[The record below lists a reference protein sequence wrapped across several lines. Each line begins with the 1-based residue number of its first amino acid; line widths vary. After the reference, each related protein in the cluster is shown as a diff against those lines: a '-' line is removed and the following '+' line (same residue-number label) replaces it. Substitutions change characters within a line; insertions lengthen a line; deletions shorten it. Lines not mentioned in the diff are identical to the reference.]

1 MSAVTM
7 AQLPTFAV
15 FWGRPINDYCRVSV
29 RCANAALSDI
39 ASMRQFL
46 YKLLPLFSL
55 TLRIHFIFLVALM
68 TSCPRADPDV
78 IHQVSDIIN

>member
-7 AQLPTFAV
+7 AQLPMVAV
-15 FWGRPINDYCRVSV
+15 FWGQSINDYFRVSV

-46 YKLLPLFSL
+46 YKLLPLFPL
-55 TLRIHFIFLVALM
+55 TLRIHFVFLVALM
-68 TSCPRADPDV
+68 TSCPHADSDV
-78 IHQVSDIIN
+78 IHQVSDVTN